1 MSTSAKDQQ
10 NQAREYVKL
19 TQTNRVELAGLV
31 VQKDEVK
38 GKQRM
43 KDNLPVL
50 DHEQNPTFYPS
61 RFNAKISF
69 QGGELVTQ
77 LKEEQFREIK
87 EGEMYLFKGRL
98 GLVREF
104 GEEKVS
110 WVFNSVEEL

>member
-1 MSTSAKDQQ
+1 MPVKEAQ

-31 VQKDEVK
+31 VLKDEVK
-38 GKQRM
+38 GKQKM

-50 DHEQNPTFYPS
+50 DAEQNPVYYPS
-61 RFNAKISF
+61 RFNVKISF
-69 QGGELVTQ
+69 QGGEVVTQ
-77 LKEEQFREIK
+77 LKEDMYHKII

-110 WVFNSVEEL
+110 WVFNSIEEL